1 MKLSKDLRL
10 RKVDNKN
17 FVVAI
22 GEKSKTFS
30 NTVKLN
36 DTAALIFEKLQQN
49 ESAENIALDI
59 SKEYEI
65 PFEDALSD
73 VTNIINQFEKAGFFS
88 D

>member
-1 MKLSKDLRL
+1 MINKDLRL

-49 ESAENIALDI
+49 ESAENISEILAT
-59 SKEYEI
+59 EYKI
-65 PFEDALSD
+65 PFEEALSD
-73 VTNIINQFEKAGFFS
+73 VKNIINQFEKAGFFS

>member
-1 MKLSKDLRL
+1 MINKDLRL
-10 RKVDNKN
+10 RRVDNKN
-17 FVVAI
+17 FVVAV

-49 ESAENIALDI
+49 ESAENISEILAT
-59 SKEYEI
+59 EYKI
-65 PFEDALSD
+65 PFEEALTD
-73 VTNIINQFEKAGFFS
+73 VKNIINQFEKAGFFS

>member
-1 MKLSKDLRL
+1 MINKDLRL

-17 FVVAI
+17 FVVAV

-49 ESAENIALDI
+49 ESAENISEILAT
-59 SKEYEI
+59 EYKI
-65 PFEDALSD
+65 PFEEALSD
-73 VTNIINQFEKAGFFS
+73 VKNIINQFEKAGFFS